1 MNDQKKRKFK
11 GSVLFTVVFVMSI
24 LIVLLMGTLT
34 LAYATNS
41 RAHVNYSSAQTGI
54 TSRLVTESS
63 IQAINGNEDYAK
75 AVASLNGTT
84 NRGPLKVRVGLSSD
98 NSAAA
103 LGTMGHGDDQHDI
116 YADIEYAGTK
126 KYYDVTDGQWYDRD
140 LLRFTSTVSQGGV
153 DKTSTAYVL
162 KHFKNDNTGGSSGGA
177 GFVTTSGATVK
188 TQTSLYGGSYVNL
201 PDWKNKFSTEYGTD
215 EWSFYSG
222 LSAMDETKRGFKNLN
237 TSDYDNTSLHLTNS
251 SGVLEADTYIYD
263 NLAIENWSGFYFPDK
278 GTGVTV
284 WGDFYA
290 KNANCL
296 DHLQFIEGDK
306 LKDYDSNHVSD
317 PANFKQIKFNEIP
330 YLYINGKIHGSSDGG
345 GAKMG
350 LGAKNTDAF
359 PLNVFCGSIDSS
371 NFQEFLL
378 SADLYCMD
386 ATGTNK
392 LGRSDK
398 TSALYSWTASV
409 INQTEPNI
417 GNYVSGKV
425 CSNSDLELTNITIN
439 GDVRVNGNCR
449 IKDSVTINGN
459 LIVAGTLSG
468 DLGKLSMGDGRIIYC
483 NDVRD
488 LPLTSSITEE
498 NYILQFSKVHD
509 DSIHPNDADHA
520 IEVENEWREYYKHT
534 INNIIS
540 VQREGWVEECGEGIH
555 GEAISNK
562 TIGDVV
568 YYEWES
574 WYNPYDENND
584 KSIIEHYVSETR
596 YDYGLPDNKDTYL
609 CMTKVK
615 NPIEYD
621 DDGNVMTYATSE
633 KTDKEKYFYDIKKNG
648 IYTWKEKVNK
658 DGGGTGEYTDKDYT
672 WYRKSDGLE
681 VTDADVNAANTSL
694 VIDKLD
700 VFTNTGKPVYPKYAE
715 RSVLLGLDPDPSID
729 KKETKVV
736 KTIKEVIEG
745 VANPYDYNSAA
756 DITDISSAYALLPTK
771 DKTRTSGDNNYFTLM
786 KELDND
792 GSNYIIDESCVLN
805 IEDDIDKPIMIKPGA
820 GNLLVVIEKLSVQAG
835 KQIIVD
841 DTAKGKVYFYIEEGG
856 SFTHSGNACIATKTY
871 SDQIDDA
878 SKTTIKYNSPSKTAD
893 IDLNVLGKP
902 RFFIFGGENSKMN
915 LSNMNYIAG
924 NIISPHTEVS
934 ISGGTLDKFTAIYY
948 DDLELGSNGLTRPKG
963 FIFGCLNA
971 KSTDIPNTFGCIYVT
986 DGAGGSGAG
995 DAYDDIFWYKV
1006 LYFTEY

>member
-54 TSRLVTESS
+54 TSRLITESS

-75 AVASLNGTT
+75 AVAALNGTT
-84 NRGPLKVRVGLSSD
+84 NRGPLRVKVGLSSD
-98 NSAAA
+98 NSAAN
-103 LGTMGHGDDQHDI
+103 LGTMGHGDESHDI
-116 YADIEYAGTK
+116 YAEIEYAGTK

-162 KHFKNDNTGGSSGGA
+162 KHFKKDDTGGSSGGA
-177 GFVTTSGATVK
+177 GFVTTAGATVK

-201 PDWKNKFSTEYGTD
+201 PDWKNKFSTEYGTN

-222 LSAMDETKRGFKNLN
+222 LSTMDETKRGFKNLN
-237 TSDYDNTSLHLTNS
+237 TSNYDNTSLHLTNS
-251 SGVLEADTYIYD
+251 SGVLEADTYIFD

-306 LKDYDSNHVSD
+306 LKDYDSNHSN

-350 LGAKNTDAF
+350 LGAKDTNAF
-359 PLNVFCGSIDSS
+359 PLNVFCGSIDTS
-371 NFQEFLL
+371 NFQEFVL

-392 LGRSDK
+392 LGRTDK
-398 TSALYSWTASV
+398 ASALYSWTASV

-417 GNYVSGKV
+417 GNYTSGKV
-425 CSNSDLELTNITIN
+425 CSNSDLELANITIN
-439 GDVRVNGNCR
+439 GDVRVNGNCT
-449 IKDSVTINGN
+449 INGNVTINGN
-459 LIVAGTLSG
+459 LVVSGATQGT
-468 DLGKLSMGDGRIIYC
+468 GKIDVKGIIYC
-483 NDVRD
+483 DNVDESLIAGADDKYIKSPSIVRTD
-488 LPLTSSITEE
+488 EKMVGETDAVAEVYNPEISLYEFTITEDYMVSYDNGV
-498 NYILQFSKVHD
+498 NYQANGVKG
-509 DSIHPNDADHA
+509 A
-520 IEVENEWREYYKHT
+520 K
-534 INNIIS
+534 
-540 VQREGWVEECGEGIH
+540 GEQIYT
-555 GEAISNK
+555 NK
-562 TIGDVV
+562 GTTV
-568 YYEWES
+568 YYS
-574 WYNPYDENND
+574 WNSSY
-584 KSIIEHYVSETR
+584 
-596 YDYGLPDNKDTYL
+596 
-609 CMTKVK
+609 
-615 NPIEYD
+615 NPIEVIKKYKNGEITDDEIGGYLEEQYFDYNLPDGKKSYRVKTIVENIVEENGAFTYD
-621 DDGNVMTYATSE
+621 ERVTGERTDAEKYLYNLSKDCEYSWLEKADKDGNGTGIV
-633 KTDKEKYFYDIKKNG
+633 TDKEYTIYEKN
-648 IYTWKEKVNK
+648 
-658 DGGGTGEYTDKDYT
+658 TGAEVGAITDSGATILPVSSY
-672 WYRKSDGLE
+672 
-681 VTDADVNAANTSL
+681 
-694 VIDKLD
+694 
-700 VFTNTGKPVYPKYAE
+700 GKPVYPQYAE

-756 DITDISSAYALLPTK
+756 DITDISSMYTLLKSATPLTEL
-771 DKTRTSGDNNYFTLM
+771 KTEGDHYL
-786 KELDND
+786 
-792 GSNYIIDESCVLN
+792 IDESCVLN
-805 IEDDIDKPIMIKPGA
+805 VANVDKPITIKPGA
-820 GNLLVVIEKLSVQAG
+820 GNLLVVIKNLSVQAG

-841 DTAKGKVYFYIEEGG
+841 DTAKGKVYFYIEENG
-856 SFTHSGNACIATKTY
+856 SFTHAGNACIATKTY

-878 SKTTIKYNSPSKTAD
+878 SKTTIKYNSPSKTAT

-902 RFFIFGGENSKMN
+902 RFFIFGGENSKMT

-934 ISGGTLDKFTAIYY
+934 ISGGTLNKFTEIYY
-948 DDLELGSNGLTRPKG
+948 DDLELGSNGLTRPQG

-986 DGAGGSGAG
+986 DGVGGSGGG